1 MADTDRFLPLTP
13 LSHAILVALAG
24 EVLHGYAI
32 MKAVEEQSGGR
43 VRTGTGTLY
52 AALQRMED
60 DALIAERVPQEAAG
74 ADARRR
80 YYGLTDL
87 GRSVARAEAA
97 RLAALLDLA
106 ARRQLGP
113 EPTR

>member
-1 MADTDRFLPLTP
+1 MTDIHRFLPLTP

-32 MKAVEEQSGGR
+32 MKAVDEQSGGR

-60 DALIAERVPQEAAG
+60 DGLIVERDPEEAAG

-87 GRSVARAEAA
+87 GRRVARAEAA
-97 RLAALLDLA
+97 RLSSLLELA
-106 ARRQLGP
+106 GRRQLGP
-113 EPTR
+113 ESPA